1 MKQVGDDQW
10 SGHHDITYA
19 AVARLYQHLAAP
31 DGTIHGLRREQYA
44 EALDRAQ
51 AHQDRPVGA
60 GMIRNF
66 NGTGLSVPYAGPGPT
81 MHSAYAN
88 PDVQRE
94 HFMADPYRKGFDN
107 LHSNIEYVHEQL
119 DAAHR
124 STDEFTHLGAAAH
137 ALQDSYSGAH
147 AWRED
152 SVYDGDVN
160 APVQSLHVFTPA
172 HAIGADDGRNTH
184 SDEFDQPPV
193 DSGSTRAAIEAT
205 YRMLRS
211 YELNRDAPP
220 DVADRARRADLGP
233 MLRPSAAGVGVN
245 LVPDRAWTAERN
257 RRLALEHG
265 VLRAGAEGDEVARLA
280 GVLTPNPA
288 PGPAADRAAD
298 RAAGPAADTPATAVQ
313 RSSPGAP
320 RRITREGVGRD
331 G

>member
-1 MKQVGDDQW
+1 MKQVGDDRW

-31 DGTIHGLRREQYA
+31 DGTIHGIAREQYA

-51 AHQDRPVGA
+51 AHQDRPLGA
-60 GMIRNF
+60 GVIKNF
-66 NGTGLSVPYAGPGPT
+66 NGTGLSFPYAGPGPT

-94 HFMADPYRKGFDN
+94 HFMADPYRKGWDN
-107 LHSNIEYVHEQL
+107 LQSNTEYVHEQL
-119 DAAHR
+119 AAAHA
-124 STDEFTHLGAAAH
+124 SAADELRHLGAAAH

-172 HAIGADDGRNTH
+172 HAVGVEDGKNTH
-184 SDEFDQPPV
+184 ADEFDEPPV
-193 DSGSTRAAIEAT
+193 NSGSTRAAIEAT
-205 YRMLRS
+205 FRMLHS
-211 YELNRDAPP
+211 YELNRNAPP
-220 DVADRARRADLGP
+220 DVADRDRRADLGP
-233 MLRPSAAGVGVN
+233 MLRPSASGVTVS
-245 LVPDRAWTAERN
+245 LHPDRAWAAERN

-265 VLRAGAEGDEVARLA
+265 VLRPGREADEIARLA
-280 GVLTPNPA
+280 GVLTPNPTT
-288 PGPAADRAAD
+288 GPAA
-298 RAAGPAADTPATAVQ
+298 TN
-313 RSSPGAP
+313 PGERP
-320 RRITREGVGRD
+320 PGTGRRGITREGVGRD

>member
-19 AVARLYQHLAAP
+19 AVARLYQQLAEP
-31 DGTIHGLRREQYA
+31 DGTIHGISRQQYA

-51 AHQDRPVGA
+51 AHQDRTLGA
-60 GMIRNF
+60 GVIKNF
-66 NGTGLSVPYAGPGPT
+66 NGTGLPFPYAGPGPT

-94 HFMADPYRKGFDN
+94 HFMADPYRDGRDN
-107 LHSNIEYVHEQL
+107 LERNTEYVHEQL
-119 DAAHR
+119 AAAHR
-124 STDEFTHLGAAAH
+124 SADEEFRYLGAAAH

-160 APVQSLHVFTPA
+160 APVQSLHVFTPV
-172 HAIGADDGRNTH
+172 HAVGAEDGRNTH
-184 SDEFDQPPV
+184 ADEFDEPPV
-193 DSGSTRAAIEAT
+193 NSGSTRAAIEAT
-205 YRMLRS
+205 YWMLRS
-211 YELNRDAPP
+211 YELNRNRPSDL
-220 DVADRARRADLGP
+220 ADRARRADLGP
-233 MLRPSAAGVGVN
+233 MLRPASSGVTVN
-245 LVPDRAWTAERN
+245 LVPDRAWQAERN

-265 VLRAGAEGDEVARLA
+265 VIQPGPEADELARLA

-288 PGPAADRAAD
+288 PGAAADRS
-298 RAAGPAADTPATAVQ
+298 AGPAVDAAAAAAERPSLGT
-313 RSSPGAP
+313 P
-320 RRITREGVGRD
+320 RRITREAVGRD